1 LNYKELFRIAWLLV
15 SSPARAWREIDR
27 EGDKQKVFS
36 AFVYPMIGLCSLS
49 VFVRSLWTT
58 GWGSPESFQ
67 TAMIVCCAVAIS
79 LFGGYFSAAYVIN
92 RLGAGMFGLDDNIPL
107 IRQFCGYALVV
118 TFLIK
123 IVIGFFPEF
132 KIIGWMVEFYTVYV
146 VWEGVPV
153 LIKVKEKD
161 RLLFTILTS
170 VALVACPTF
179 IQLVFSKLMVL
190 FY

>member
-1 LNYKELFRIAWLLV
+1 LNYKELFKIAWLLI
-15 SSPARAWREIDR
+15 SSPARAWKEIGMER
-27 EGDKQKVFS
+27 DKQKVFS

-49 VFVRSLWTT
+49 VFVHSLWTT
-58 GWGSPESFQ
+58 GWSSPESFQ
-67 TAMIVCCAVAIS
+67 TAMVACCAVAIS
-79 LFGGYFSAAYVIN
+79 LFGGYFSAAYIIN
-92 RLGAGMFGLDDNIPL
+92 RLSAGMFNLEDNIPL
-107 IRQFCGYALVV
+107 IRQFCGHALVV

-132 KIIGWMVEFYTVYV
+132 KIIGWMVEFYTIYV

-170 VALVACPTF
+170 VVLVACPIF
-179 IQLVFSKLMVL
+179 IHLIFNKLL
-190 FY
+190 AIFY